1 MNILNGRR
9 NFQKIECVSNYIFFI
24 KMKTQ
29 MKINKIYA
37 VESKTRLC
45 IGTYIGRVFDD
56 DQDYILKNVIQ
67 KNKPFVSYFMRKPRK
82 TKHSA
87 VFTSNDI
94 VYDLEEII
102 ENGKK
107 ARQSME
113 KRALD
118 IILKRLVNEIFEW

>member
-1 MNILNGRR
+1 MTVG
-9 NFQKIECVSNYIFFI
+9 
-24 KMKTQ
+24 
-29 MKINKIYA
+29 KIYA

-56 DQDYILKNVIQ
+56 EEDYILKNVIQ

-82 TKHSA
+82 IKPNS

-94 VYDLEEII
+94 VYDLEEIR

-107 ARQSME
+107 ARQTME
-113 KRALD
+113 QRALD
-118 IILKRLVNEIFEW
+118 IVLKRLVNETFEW